1 MVSRATT
8 ESALLLAGFALAHAA
23 WSISDAP
30 DLLVPLA
37 IVERSGQRELMRFE
51 AGTQQEAITRG
62 KAHMHALTGEYD
74 DWAFAREG
82 LQNEHGRKTDVISVD
97 IGVKG
102 KCSTSHRHSAVRAI
116 RRTPPFHAHRRS

>member
-1 MVSRATT
+1 MAIT
-8 ESALLLAGFALAHAA
+8 ELALLLAGFALAHTA

-82 LQNEHGRKTDVISVD
+82 LLNEHGRKTDVI
-97 IGVKG
+97 
-102 KCSTSHRHSAVRAI
+102 TSHRHSAVRAI
-116 RRTPPFHAHRRS
+116 RRTLPFQAHRRS